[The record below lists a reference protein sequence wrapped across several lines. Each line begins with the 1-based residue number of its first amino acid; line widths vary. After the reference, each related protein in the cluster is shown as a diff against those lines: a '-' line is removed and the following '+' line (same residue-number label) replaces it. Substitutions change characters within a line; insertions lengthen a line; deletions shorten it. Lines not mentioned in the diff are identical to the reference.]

1 MTQQNIEILTY
12 INSFESEQVRTKLK
26 ALYKLL
32 EELVPPEAT
41 QTISYGI
48 PTFKLKG
55 KNFIHF
61 GGAKHHVAIYPGAA
75 AVAKFEP
82 EIAKLKLKTSK
93 GTIQF
98 GLGDDLPASLIKSI
112 VQFLLKSSA

>member
-1 MTQQNIEILTY
+1 MTQQNIKILTY

-26 ALYKLL
+26 ALHRLL
-32 EELVPPEAT
+32 EDLVPPEAT

-61 GGAKHHVAIYPGAA
+61 GGAKHHIAIYPGAA

-82 EIAKLKLKTSK
+82 DLVKIGATSSK
-93 GTIQF
+93 GTIKF
-98 GLGDDLPASLIKSI
+98 KLGGDLPKKFIQD
-112 VQFLLKSSA
+112 VVYFLVNKT